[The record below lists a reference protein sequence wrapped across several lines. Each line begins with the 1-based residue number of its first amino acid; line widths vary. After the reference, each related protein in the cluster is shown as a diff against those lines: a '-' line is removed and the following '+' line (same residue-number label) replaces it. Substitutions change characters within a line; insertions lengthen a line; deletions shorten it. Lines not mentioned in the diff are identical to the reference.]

1 MHLRYASRFPF
12 AAAVM
17 CVAASASLAACG
29 DAGAPGE
36 VADIDPEERSAERR
50 QALSAPLDIDPL
62 RSLILTKVTDPQAMT
77 RFPLQFV
84 LNQLLMRAGT
94 LDEQTALDLYRRWW
108 DFFNVSTAA
117 QFPDAIHC
125 DDQTN
130 SEGIPAINGYR
141 IACGRREGRLAT
153 SDPFDPNSPD
163 FVEPIAVVNRFDL
176 APRDGSHC
184 GEYRIVYAKK
194 SAGVA
199 DRNLFIL
206 EAQLPNPHPECGI
219 AACLPVAEH
228 WARLS
233 TLDAADRANELET
246 FFTVGLVDAGFGPVL
261 HPDNFADAVH
271 GPGGSRGTG
280 QIRTNQFM
288 GNAGAPGQV
297 QPGQIWHLREFKI
310 ARVDGGDRLFL
321 KPVTVKENPFGPLFS
336 TNFDPND
343 FRYSWFM
350 DDFLESVDRLTTLS
364 TDINDIRLTSSRE
377 ALYNAGQSAIDDSND
392 YLNQLLPEFNS
403 LPNLELRDRI
413 QDELVRLG
421 RDAIFTPA
429 DVANRATTQSCAGC
443 HQLSAGDSLGNGVTW
458 PEEEQGDELRFVHV
472 REDGDLSRALTDF
485 FLPHREGVLEAFLAA
500 HADGDTCPTP
510 STPTTSAALAVE
522 GDAPVPTLGGATT
535 H

>member
-1 MHLRYASRFPF
+1 MRLRHASTFPF

-29 DAGAPGE
+29 DASAPGD
-36 VADIDPEERSAERR
+36 VAGVDAEEPAAARR

-62 RSLILTKVTDPQAMT
+62 RSLILTKATDPLAMA
-77 RFPLQFV
+77 RFQLEDVF
-84 LNQLLMRAGT
+84 NQLIAGAE
-94 LDEQTALDLYRRWW
+94 LSSQQSAVQLYRSWW
-108 DFFNVSTAA
+108 DFFNGSATAHD
-117 QFPDAIHC
+117 PDAIHC

-130 SEGIPAINGYR
+130 SAGITTINGYR
-141 IACGRREGRLAT
+141 IACGRREGRLAV
-153 SDPFDPNSPD
+153 SDPFDPNSAD

-194 SAGVA
+194 SAGIA

-219 AACLPVAEH
+219 DACLPVAEF
-228 WARLS
+228 WASLS
-233 TLDAADRANELET
+233 SMDANERAEELET
-246 FFTVGLVDAGFGPVL
+246 FFMEGLEGTDFDAVL

-271 GPGGSRGTG
+271 GPAGRRGTG

-288 GNAGAPGQV
+288 GDPNSPHQAKQ
-297 QPGQIWHLREFKI
+297 GQIWQLREFKL
-310 ARVDGGDRLFL
+310 AKTPGGERLYF
-321 KPVTVKENPFGPLFS
+321 KPVTVKDNPYGPLFS
-336 TNFDPND
+336 TNVDPSD

-350 DDFLESVDRLTTLS
+350 DDFLESVDELTTLS
-364 TDINDIRLTSSRE
+364 TDINDIKLTNSR
-377 ALYNAGQSAIDDSND
+377 ADLYNAGESTVDRSND
-392 YLNQLLPEFNS
+392 YLDQLLPAVNY

-413 QDELVRLG
+413 QAELVRLG
-421 RDAIFTPA
+421 RDSIFTPA

-443 HQLSAGDSLGNGVTW
+443 HQLSGGDSLGNGVTW
-458 PEEEQGDELRFVHV
+458 PEEDVPVGDFGRFVHV
-472 REDGDLSRALTDF
+472 REDGNLSRALTEF

-500 HADGDTCPTP
+500 HVNGNTC
-510 STPTTSAALAVE
+510 STPTTPAALAVA
-522 GDAPVPTLGGATT
+522 GDEPVPTLGGATT